1 MTSLTPKLSVSDNSI
16 KPINVS
22 VVPSISD
29 SITSTVSVTPIVTYD
44 AENSF
49 AYDTSATETISF
61 SFKRVNPDS
70 VDNDDKSTDK
80 WDNAKWMC
88 ELVKYINRWQ
98 AKTDGVLLDYS
109 SSLSQF
115 FPSIADNAYV
125 RSISFTRPVGLPDT
139 ITGSVSLQ
147 VGSMTCKKRV
157 SEATLPTPMGYEV
170 EDSMQ
175 YIQMSSSDGAQY
187 YTLYY
192 VPASGEEFNCV
203 SSYDMKGGQQE
214 PFASV
219 TLSIARKRLMNLAPD
234 LIEDI
239 KAGKNRLIINAVG
252 HSEMIVTKCKTSSST
267 YKITAY
273 AVEEA
278 YKGLQLGEDMECGPD
293 DPFTTPFETIQYILD
308 KTYNVGDT
316 ASLRFTSD
324 KIFYNYQTKNNTWS
338 DKVTFGKSK
347 TVWYVLSVCA
357 MRMGCSIWF
366 QDGGVYIVDTTIQV
380 SAANETCETNMI
392 KTEAPYHYADYSG
405 TTYLNAAPYSPAD
418 EKSAEYGFTTMVL
431 GTPDLEDAGT
441 DSLANSVTI
450 TYRVEENNST
460 KQAKATTNVNNDIS
474 YILQSSKAAYG
485 ERTAGTLTINEL
497 NKDDAQAIAD
507 LYPLTLCDTQQAI
520 SFKLSETYED
530 SNGIRRWQAYYPPLA
545 QLNKVIDHNSDSMLT
560 RTAGFLLKGS
570 VPTNM
575 LNKLMVNSFVRHF
588 PEQTT
593 TYTVGKMAQTDLTQT
608 MSNVLNAVNNSV

>member
-1 MTSLTPKLSVSDNSI
+1 MTALTPKLSVDGNSI

-61 SFKRVNPDS
+61 SFKRVTPDT
-70 VDNDDKSTDK
+70 VNNDGTDTDK

-98 AKTDGVLLDYS
+98 ARTDGVLLQYATAPAS
-109 SSLSQF
+109 TF
-115 FPSIADNAYV
+115 FPGIYSNAYI
-125 RSISFTRPVGLPDT
+125 RSVSFTRPVGLPDT

-147 VGSMTCKKRV
+147 VGSMTCKKRTMYD
-157 SEATLPTPMGYEV
+157 EIALPSPKGYTV
-170 EDSMQ
+170 EESKQ

-192 VPASGEEFNCV
+192 VPASGGEFNCV

-278 YKGLQLGEDMECGPD
+278 YKGLQLGVDMECGPD

-308 KTYNVGDT
+308 KTYEVGDT
-316 ASLRFTSD
+316 ASLRFTED

-338 DKVTFGKSK
+338 GKVTFSGSK

-366 QDGGVYIVDTTIQV
+366 QDGCVYIVDTTLQV
-380 SAANETCETNMI
+380 NSSNVTNM
-392 KTEAPYHYADYSG
+392 TASDYADYSG
-405 TTYLNAAPYSPAD
+405 TTYLNVAPYSPINT
-418 EKSAEYGFTTMVL
+418 KGMEYGFATMVL

-450 TYRVEENNST
+450 TYTVEENNST
-460 KQAKATTNVNNDIS
+460 KRAKATTNVNNDTT
-474 YILQSSKAAYG
+474 YMLQSSKGVYG
-485 ERTAGTLTINEL
+485 ERTAGTLNINEL

-530 SNGIRRWQAYYPPLA
+530 DGVRRWQAYYPPLA
-545 QLNKVIDHNSDSMLT
+545 QLAKVIDHNSDSMLT
-560 RTAGFLLKGS
+560 RVANFSLKGS
-570 VPTNM
+570 VPVNM
-575 LNKLMVNSFVRHF
+575 YNRLMVNSFVRHF

>member
-1 MTSLTPKLSVSDNSI
+1 MTALTPKLSVDGNSI

-61 SFKRVNPDS
+61 SFKRVTPDT
-70 VDNDDKSTDK
+70 VNNDGTDTDK

-98 AKTDGVLLDYS
+98 ARTDGVLLQYAIAPAS
-109 SSLSQF
+109 TF
-115 FPSIADNAYV
+115 FPGIYSNAYI
-125 RSISFTRPVGLPDT
+125 RSVSFTRPVGLPDT

-147 VGSMTCKKRV
+147 VGSMTCKKRTMYD
-157 SEATLPTPMGYEV
+157 EIALPSPKGYTV
-170 EDSMQ
+170 EESKQ

-192 VPASGEEFNCV
+192 VPASGEEFNCI

-278 YKGLQLGEDMECGPD
+278 YKGLQLGVDMECGPD

-308 KTYNVGDT
+308 KTYEVGDT
-316 ASLRFTSD
+316 ASLRFTED

-338 DKVTFGKSK
+338 GKVTFSGSK

-366 QDGGVYIVDTTIQV
+366 QDGCVYIVDTTLQV
-380 SAANETCETNMI
+380 NSSNVTNM
-392 KTEAPYHYADYSG
+392 TASDYADYSG
-405 TTYLNAAPYSPAD
+405 TTYLNVAPYSPINT
-418 EKSAEYGFTTMVL
+418 KGTEYGFATMVL

-450 TYRVEENNST
+450 TYTVEENNST
-460 KQAKATTNVNNDIS
+460 KRAKATTNVNNDTT
-474 YILQSSKAAYG
+474 YMLQSSKGVYG
-485 ERTAGTLTINEL
+485 ERTAGTLNINEL

-530 SNGIRRWQAYYPPLA
+530 DGVRRWQAYYPPLA
-545 QLNKVIDHNSDSMLT
+545 QLAKVIDHNSDSMLT
-560 RTAGFLLKGS
+560 RVANFSLKGS
-570 VPTNM
+570 VPVNM
-575 LNKLMVNSFVRHF
+575 YNRLMVNSFVRHF

>member
-1 MTSLTPKLSVSDNSI
+1 MTALTPNLSVDDNSI
-16 KPINVS
+16 SPINVS

-29 SITSTVSVTPIVTYD
+29 SISSSVSVTPVVTYD

-70 VDNDDKSTDK
+70 PNNTVSNTDM

-98 AKTDGVLLDYS
+98 ARTDGVLLQYAVAPAS
-109 SSLSQF
+109 TF
-115 FPSIADNAYV
+115 FPGIYSNAYLKSV
-125 RSISFTRPVGLPDT
+125 SFTRPTGLPDT
-139 ITGSVSLQ
+139 ITGTVSLQ
-147 VGSMTCKKRV
+147 VGSMTCKKRMMD
-157 SEATLPTPMGYEV
+157 EEIALPSPKGYSV
-170 EDSMQ
+170 EESKQ

-192 VPASGEEFNCV
+192 VPPNDGEFNCI

-239 KAGKNRLIINAVG
+239 KAGRNRLIIHAVG

-267 YKITAY
+267 YRITAY

-293 DPFTTPFETIQYILD
+293 NPFTTPFETIKYILD
-308 KTYNVGDT
+308 KTYEVGET
-316 ASLRFTSD
+316 ASLRFTDD
-324 KIFYNYQTKNNTWS
+324 KIFYNYQQKNDTWS
-338 DKVTFGKSK
+338 EKVTFSKSK

-366 QDGGVYIVDTTIQV
+366 QDGYVYIVDTTLQV
-380 SAANETCETNMI
+380 NSSNVTNM
-392 KTEAPYHYADYSG
+392 TSSNYADYSG
-405 TTYLNAAPYSPAD
+405 TTYLNIAPYSPINT
-418 EKSAEYGFTTMVL
+418 KGTEYGFSTMVL

-441 DSLANSVTI
+441 DSLANAVTI
-450 TYRVEENNST
+450 AYRTEDSNGNT
-460 KQAKATTNVNNDIS
+460 KLAKVTTNVNNDTT
-474 YILQSSKAAYG
+474 YMLQSSKSVYG
-485 ERTAGTLTINEL
+485 ERTAGTLNINEL
-497 NKDDAQAIAD
+497 NKDDAQTIAD

-530 SNGIRRWQAYYPPLA
+530 DGIRRWQAYYPPLA
-545 QLNKVIDHNSDSMLT
+545 QLAKVIDHNSDSMLT
-560 RTAGFLLKGS
+560 RTANFLLKGS
-570 VPTNM
+570 VPVNM
-575 LNKLMVNSFVRHF
+575 YNRIMVNSFVRHF

>member
-1 MTSLTPKLSVSDNSI
+1 MTALTPKLSVDGNSI

-44 AENSF
+44 AESSF

-61 SFKRVNPDS
+61 SFKRVTPDT
-70 VDNDDKSTDK
+70 VDNGDTNTDK

-98 AKTDGVLLDYS
+98 ARTDGVILGYS
-109 SSLSQF
+109 SSLSPF
-115 FPSIADNAYV
+115 FPLIADNAYV

-157 SEATLPTPMGYEV
+157 MYDEIDLPSPKGYTV
-170 EDSMQ
+170 KEDMQ

-192 VPASGEEFNCV
+192 VPESGEEFNCV

-278 YKGLQLGEDMECGPD
+278 YKGLQLGEEMECGLD

-308 KTYNVGDT
+308 KTYDVGDT
-316 ASLRFTSD
+316 ASLRFTED
-324 KIFYNYQTKNNTWS
+324 KIFYNYRTKNNTWLG
-338 DKVTFGKSK
+338 KVTFSKSK

-366 QDGGVYIVDTTIQV
+366 QDGYVYIVDTTLQV
-380 SAANETCETNMI
+380 NSSNTTNM
-392 KTEAPYHYADYSG
+392 TASDYADYSG
-405 TTYLNAAPYSPAD
+405 TTYLNVAPYSPINT
-418 EKSAEYGFTTMVL
+418 KGTEYGFSTMVL

-441 DSLANSVTI
+441 DSLVNSVTI
-450 TYRVEENNST
+450 AYTVEENNST
-460 KQAKATTNVNNDIS
+460 KRAKATTNVNNDTT
-474 YILQSSKAAYG
+474 YMLQSSKGVYG
-485 ERTAGTLTINEL
+485 ERTAGTLTISEL
-497 NKDDAQAIAD
+497 NEDDAQAIAD

-530 SNGIRRWQAYYPPLA
+530 SGMKRWQAYYPPLA
-545 QLNKVIDHNSDSMLT
+545 QLAKVIDHNSDSMLT
-560 RTAGFLLKGS
+560 RVANFSIKGG
-570 VPTNM
+570 VPVEM
-575 LNKLMVNSFVRHF
+575 YNKLMVNSFVRHF